1 MSLHSEL
8 DDLQVFYDH
17 VPRDEAETR
26 ERIIYPLL
34 KAIGYSTRQILSEKY
49 DHSRQRPDYTISA
62 ADCEDGIW
70 YLEAKAW
77 RVQLEDAQV
86 SQALNYANQN
96 GRRWVVLSNGQFW
109 RLYDND
115 VKGLPERKLVCEA
128 ELSDRVGMTELL
140 AVLSPSGFEED
151 QLSQFARRQR
161 DLKAEREL
169 DDVVLSALNAAFRD
183 PNSPVCVSIAETL
196 STSSRSIT
204 SDRIQKVMRDHF
216 ALATIRPVSQSVSP
230 PVQFDAG
237 SGDSYD
243 ALRQGV
249 EAIIRSTP
257 TVSVEST
264 WKRGIGFLPEE
275 WTRFLPRNG
284 QDTWKG
290 WAMLFWADVEVDG
303 TVKLILLIGPGPQ
316 AERERLFRRAQ
327 AASFLKTKPNPARKW
342 DTVYKRL
349 FLQPAVPAR
358 AVPDALRA
366 FQVEWNDFVSSD
378 LLELRDWFT
387 QESVGSTTP

>member
-115 VKGLPERKLVCEA
+115 VKGLPDRKLVCEA
-128 ELSDRVGMTELL
+128 ELCDRTDMTTLL
-140 AVLSPSGFEED
+140 DALSPSGFEQD
-151 QLSQFARRQR
+151 RISQYASKKRSIR
-161 DLKAEREL
+161 AELEL
-169 DDVVLSALNAAFRD
+169 DEIVLSALTNAVRD
-183 PNSPVCVSIAETL
+183 SDSPVCVAISEALT
-196 STSSRSIT
+196 TPTRSI
-204 SDRIQKVMRDHF
+204 SPERVSSVLRANF
-216 ALATIRPVSQSVSP
+216 ARTAGQSMLVSP
-230 PVQFDAG
+230 PTASVPLDTGAG
-237 SGDSYD
+237 DYGI
-243 ALRQGV
+243 LRQGI
-249 EAIIRSTP
+249 EFNIRAT
-257 TVSVEST
+257 TGVSIVST
-264 WKRGIGFLPEE
+264 WKRGIGFLPQE
-275 WTRFLPRNG
+275 WMDLLPRTG
-284 QDTWKG
+284 QD
-290 WAMLFWADVEVDG
+290 WAGYLMLFWADVEVDC
-303 TVKLILLIGPGPQ
+303 TVTLKLMIGPGPQ
-316 AERERLFRRAQ
+316 VDRERLFRRTQ
-327 AASFLKTKPNPARKW
+327 AASFLKTRPNPSRKW

-349 FLQPAVPAR
+349 FLQPA
-358 AVPDALRA
+358 DASRDVAEALTR
-366 FQVEWNDFVSSD
+366 FENEWSDFVSSD
-378 LLELRDWFT
+378 LSALRQWFA
-387 QESVGSTTP
+387 GG